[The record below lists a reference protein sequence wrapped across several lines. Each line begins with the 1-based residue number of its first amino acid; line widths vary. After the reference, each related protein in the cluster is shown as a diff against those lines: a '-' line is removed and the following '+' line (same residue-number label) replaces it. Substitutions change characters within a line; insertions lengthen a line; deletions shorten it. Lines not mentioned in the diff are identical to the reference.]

1 MILCPRLSRISGTEE
16 KAGSI
21 TIILLFRPI
30 TRLNSGLRT
39 RGGAAL
45 SGTTKF
51 VLISAGSKRE
61 GTQRESLQGER
72 RQPAQ
77 GPGSATPERWR
88 VGGRHIW
95 EWKGQGGLEMNPTVI
110 RSLLGGG
117 RHQCSDGQKTG
128 QKPRK
133 HAVGQ
138 QRRRVRASGWGHPDG
153 RLLLGLEGRKLVDNV
168 GCQLDTQPLPLEM
181 REQRDRQNPHQTL
194 PDKVAGAHLEP
205 ETQDCGVPSAL
216 LSSARRP
223 EPTGPRACST
233 QNKAKAAL
241 SQLELDFVSALL
253 LVLCKLGQITLSL

>member
-1 MILCPRLSRISGTEE
+1 M
-16 KAGSI
+16 
-21 TIILLFRPI
+21 
-30 TRLNSGLRT
+30 
-39 RGGAAL
+39 

-95 EWKGQGGLEMNPTVI
+95 EWRGQGGLEMNPTVI